1 MITFTSSSTVKNF
14 RALLPSEGLDHLM
27 QGITIASIGPVT
39 SETARNLGFDVH
51 IVAEEYTIQKLCDA
65 IVKYY
70 HP

>member
-1 MITFTSSSTVKNF
+1 
-14 RALLPSEGLDHLM
+14 M